1 MILYNNSLYRKDLN
15 TAVKQVV
22 NLDKLNNKRIL
33 IFGATGLIGSF
44 ITDLLLYYNETQ
56 NSDITIYAASRSIDK
71 LQSRFGAYKTDK
83 LIFLEQDLSKEFNS
97 KIAADYIIHSA
108 NNSHPA
114 SIMGAPVDTILSN
127 ITGTKSIL
135 DEYKNNRILFI
146 SSGEVYGNSDAKEH
160 IETEPGI
167 LDSLNLRACYPL
179 SKRMTENLI
188 VAHGRQYGSDC
199 VIARL
204 CHTYGPC
211 STKEDS
217 RANAQFIENVLDNK
231 DIVMN
236 SKGLNLRS
244 YCYIADSASAL
255 LTVMINGE
263 RTQAY
268 NISYDKSVLTIA
280 EYANL
285 VAKLSGKK
293 VLFESPDEDEVS
305 KQTFIMRQVL
315 CNDKLRNLGWNGS
328 YSPESGINNT
338 LQILRECGD
347 NQC

>member
-1 MILYNNSLYRKDLN
+1 
-15 TAVKQVV
+15 
-22 NLDKLNNKRIL
+22 
-33 IFGATGLIGSF
+33 
-44 ITDLLLYYNETQ
+44 
-56 NSDITIYAASRSIDK
+56 
-71 LQSRFGAYKTDK
+71 
-83 LIFLEQDLSKEFNS
+83 
-97 KIAADYIIHSA
+97 
-108 NNSHPA
+108 
-114 SIMGAPVDTILSN
+114 
-127 ITGTKSIL
+127 
-135 DEYKNNRILFI
+135 
-146 SSGEVYGNSDAKEH
+146 
-160 IETEPGI
+160 
-167 LDSLNLRACYPL
+167 
-179 SKRMTENLI
+179 
-188 VAHGRQYGSDC
+188 
-199 VIARL
+199 
-204 CHTYGPC
+204 
-211 STKEDS
+211 
-217 RANAQFIENVLDNK
+217 
-231 DIVMN
+231 MN

-315 CNDKLRNLGWNGS
+315 RNNKLRGLGWNGS
-328 YSPESGINNT
+328 YSPELGIHNT